1 MAGEAPLEARLPAP
15 GAATADDL
23 LDLVLSWVSQK
34 GLSLYPAQ
42 EQAVLELFAGN
53 NVILGTPT
61 GSGKSLVAT
70 AACFWA
76 MAWGLRA
83 YYTVPIKALASEKFF
98 ALSEELGAG
107 NVGLATGDASVN
119 PGAPVICCTAEVLMN
134 LALRQGKRADVGVVV
149 MDEFHYYAD
158 RDRGV
163 AWQVPLLVLEDA
175 QFLLMSATLGDTTP
189 FEQRLERLTDR
200 RTVTVAGGERPV
212 PLDYRYAETPLHE
225 TVADLV
231 RSGKAPIYLVS
242 FTQRA
247 AAERAQDLTSVDVC
261 TKEEKKAILAELEG
275 VRFGSSPYGKEVA
288 RFVKHG
294 IGVHHAGLLPKYRR
308 LVERLAQKGL
318 LKIVSGTDTL
328 GVGINVPIRT
338 VLLTQLC
345 KYDGEKTALLSA
357 RDFHQIAGRAGRK
370 GYDVQGSVV
379 VQAPE
384 HVVENLRVEQKA
396 GGDKA
401 KLRKIVRKK
410 PPEHGYVH
418 WDKAIFERLV
428 AARPEPLQS
437 RFRMSHGMLLQVLA
451 GPDGS
456 CRQMGRILHRSHEPR
471 ARKRQHART
480 ALQMFESL
488 EKTGIIAVEDG
499 RPRVHADLQEDFS
512 LHHALSLWLV
522 EAVGLLDRQSP
533 TYAMDVLTLVEAVL
547 EDPELV
553 LRAQVDKLKQKK
565 LAELK
570 AAGVEYEERM
580 AELDKIEHP
589 MPLRELIEGAF
600 TSYAQRHPW
609 VGSEIRPKC
618 VARELVEGLSSFST
632 YVKEYGLSRS
642 EGLLLR
648 YLSDAYKTLVQTV
661 PEPDKTPEVL
671 DAEQFLRTIVRQA
684 DSTLLDEW
692 EAMRAGH
699 PQTMAKEGDEA
710 AHLDV
715 TSDEK
720 AFAVLVRNEAFS
732 LVRALAGRDWAAA
745 ADVAGEGW
753 PPRRLEQAL
762 APYFEEHGEI
772 RIDADARGTRCF
784 ALEKM
789 QDAWIVRQ
797 TLLEP
802 AGEGEWTFD
811 AKVDLARSREE
822 GRAVLAL
829 ERLGP

>member
-1 MAGEAPLEARLPAP
+1 MGALAPLEARLPAP
-15 GAATADDL
+15 GAANADAL
-23 LDLVLSWVSQK
+23 LDLFLSWAAEK
-34 GLSLYPAQ
+34 GLTLYPAQ

-76 MAWGLRA
+76 MAWGVRA

-98 ALSEELGAG
+98 ALSGELGAA

-119 PGAPVICCTAEVLMN
+119 PRAPVICCTAEVLMN
-134 LALRQGKRADVGVVV
+134 LALRQGRRADVGVVV

-189 FEQRLERLTDR
+189 FEERLERLTDR
-200 RTVTVAGGERPV
+200 RTVSVAGGERPV
-212 PLDYRYAETPLHE
+212 PLDFTYAETPLHE
-225 TVADLV
+225 SVQELLRA
-231 RSGKAPIYLVS
+231 GKAPIYLVS

-247 AAERAQDLTSVDVC
+247 AAERAQDLTSIDVC
-261 TKEEKKAILAELEG
+261 TKDEKRAILAELEG
-275 VRFGSSPYGKEVA
+275 VRFGASPYGKEVA

-357 RDFHQIAGRAGRK
+357 REFHQIAGRAGRK
-370 GYDVQGSVV
+370 GFDDRGSVV

-384 HVVENLRVEQKA
+384 HVIENLRMEQKA

-418 WDKAIFERLV
+418 WDRAVFERLV
-428 AARPEPLQS
+428 AARPEPLES
-437 RFRMSHGMLLQVLA
+437 RFRLSHGMLLQILA
-451 GPDGS
+451 GPEGG
-456 CRQMGRILHRSHEPR
+456 CRQVGRIVYRSHEPR

-522 EAVGLLDRQSP
+522 EAVGLLDRSSP
-533 TYAMDVLTLVEAVL
+533 TYALDVLTLVEAVL
-547 EDPELV
+547 EDPEVV
-553 LRAQVDKLKQKK
+553 LRAQVDKLKQRR

-570 AAGVEYEERM
+570 AAGVEYDERM
-580 AELDKIEHP
+580 AELEKIEHP
-589 MPLRELIEGAF
+589 KPLEELVRAAF
-600 TSYAQRHPW
+600 ESYAERHPW
-609 VGSEIRPKC
+609 VGSDIRPKC
-618 VARELVEGLSSFST
+618 VAREIVEGLSSFSA

-661 PEPDKTPEVL
+661 PEPDKTPEVREV
-671 DAEQFLRTIVRQA
+671 EQFLRTIVRQA

-692 EAMRAGH
+692 EAMRAGTPRPFEH
-699 PQTMAKEGDEA
+699 EGDEA

-715 TSDEK
+715 TSDER
-720 AFAVLVRNEAFS
+720 AFAVLVRNEAFA
-732 LVRALAGRDWAAA
+732 LVRALAARDWASASEL
-745 ADVAGEGW
+745 AGEGW

-762 APYFEEHGEI
+762 APYFEEHGEL
-772 RIDADARGTRCF
+772 RTDPEARGPRCF
-784 ALEKM
+784 SLEKL
-789 QDAWIVRQ
+789 QNAWIVRQ
-797 TLLEP
+797 TLLDP
-802 AGEGEWTFD
+802 DGAGEWTFD

-822 GRAVLAL
+822 GRPVLAL
-829 ERLGP
+829 ERVGP